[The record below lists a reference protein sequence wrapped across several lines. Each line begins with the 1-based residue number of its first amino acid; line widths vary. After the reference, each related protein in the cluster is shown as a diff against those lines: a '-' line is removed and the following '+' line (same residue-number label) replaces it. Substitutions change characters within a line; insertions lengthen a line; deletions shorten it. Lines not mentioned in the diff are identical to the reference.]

1 MQVVMK
7 NPRTGQLRDV
17 KIGWSW
23 TLFLFSNFFGLPLFL
38 RKLTMWGCV
47 FLVLT
52 VISVGLGFVF
62 PRGAGLVAA
71 SLVNVVEF
79 GLSIYLAI
87 EGNELTAKN
96 YLELGWNFVEPE
108 MVEFEVLKFA
118 KFKWGINDAQ

>member
-23 TLFLFSNFFGLPLFL
+23 TLFLFSHFFGLPLFL
-38 RKLTMWGCV
+38 RKLNMWGCV

-52 VISVGLGFVF
+52 AISVGLGFVF
-62 PRGAGLVAA
+62 PSAAGLVNA
-71 SLVNVVEF
+71 VTF

-87 EGNELTAKN
+87 KGNELTAKN

-108 MVEFEVLKFA
+108 MVESEILKFA
-118 KFKWGINDAQ
+118 KVKWVINDTQ